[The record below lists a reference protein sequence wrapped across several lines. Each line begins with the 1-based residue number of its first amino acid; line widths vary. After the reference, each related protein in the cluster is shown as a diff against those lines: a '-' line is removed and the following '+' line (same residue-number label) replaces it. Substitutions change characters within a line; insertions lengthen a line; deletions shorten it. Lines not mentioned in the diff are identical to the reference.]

1 MKDSIEISMA
11 SNLLRKHD
19 CIRFCAAYLCMV
31 LLLISPAAAKPQNPA
46 QPGAARIG
54 LESGAPSLL
63 KAGPLGELM
72 SVFTPRNP
80 DEIQQRLNFAKTDQE
95 NAERDV
101 AANRRLVQEAEDRVK
116 ISNQEVS
123 TSKTRLDI
131 ARKANNPADKATVE
145 VELKRLKAE
154 KNYLGVLLDVAKADA
169 TWLDSRKSSS
179 AARVKALELENEITK
194 KYAEMGTAKGDSASS
209 IASYRQ
215 SLIQLLEA
223 QEKAADLAK
232 EAASAEKLAADRR
245 VQQLETLSKLK
256 Q

>member
-1 MKDSIEISMA
+1 NSIEISMA
-11 SNLLRKHD
+11 SNWLRKHD

-101 AANRRLVQEAEDRVK
+101 AANRRLVQEAEGRVK

-131 ARKANNPADKATVE
+131 A
-145 VELKRLKAE
+145 
-154 KNYLGVLLDVAKADA
+154 
-169 TWLDSRKSSS
+169 
-179 AARVKALELENEITK
+179 
-194 KYAEMGTAKGDSASS
+194 
-209 IASYRQ
+209 
-215 SLIQLLEA
+215 
-223 QEKAADLAK
+223 
-232 EAASAEKLAADRR
+232 
-245 VQQLETLSKLK
+245 
-256 Q
+256 